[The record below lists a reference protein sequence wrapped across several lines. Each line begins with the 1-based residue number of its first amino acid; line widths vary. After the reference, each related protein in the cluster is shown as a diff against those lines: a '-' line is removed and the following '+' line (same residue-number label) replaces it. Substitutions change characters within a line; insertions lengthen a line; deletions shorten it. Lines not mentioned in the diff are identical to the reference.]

1 MSFPDFYPA
10 IPASNNSPTQDQP
23 NMQQNN
29 ATLNQWVAVDHV
41 GFNTSSATSG
51 MHKQVT
57 IPTPLGADPTL
68 TGTYGEFY
76 TKEVSGTVLPFFA
89 NSSTVY
95 SLTGAGT
102 ASANGSVT
110 LPAGV
115 IFKWGTVSVNSGFS
129 TSVTFG
135 TAFPNNLW
143 QVLVSPTSSAA
154 GSSSFYS
161 ASFSTSGFNLNS
173 NSPFSNGSTFS
184 YLAIGN

>member
-29 ATLNQWVAVDHV
+29 ATTNQWVAVDHV

-57 IPTPLGADPTL
+57 IPTPLLSDPGL

-76 TKEVSGTVLPFFA
+76 TKEEGGSILPFFA

-95 SLTGAGT
+95 SLTGAGS

-115 IFKWGTVSVNSGFS
+115 IFKWGTISVNSGTT

-143 QVLVSPTSSAA
+143 QVLVSNTSSAA
-154 GSSSFYS
+154 AIRNFWSSGFTTSSFTLN
-161 ASFSTSGFNLNS
+161 STST
-173 NSPFSNGSTFS
+173 FSSGSTYS

>member
-41 GFNTSSATSG
+41 GFNTSSSISG

-57 IPTPLGADPTL
+57 IPTPLGADPSL

-95 SLTGAGT
+95 SLTGSGT

-115 IFKWGTVSVNSGFS
+115 IFKWGTISVNSGN
-129 TSVTFG
+129 SVAITFG

-143 QVLVSPTSSAA
+143 QVIFSPTSAPARASSANA
-154 GSSSFYS
+154 TDF
-161 ASFSTSGFNLNS
+161 TPSGFNLIS
-173 NSPFSNGSTFS
+173 IAFSPSSTYS